1 MLKTAALV
9 VEAAVL
15 IGVVTYFAIE
25 GFTGNLA
32 VTAILV
38 LVAATSTAM
47 LSSALLERR
56 QRQSPK

>member
-9 VEAAVL
+9 IEAAVL

-25 GFTGNLA
+25 GFANNLA
-32 VTAILV
+32 VTAILA
-38 LVAATSTAM
+38 LVAATSVAM
-47 LSSALLERR
+47 LGSALLERR

>member
-15 IGVVTYFAIE
+15 LGVVTYFAIE
-25 GFTGNLA
+25 GFTSNLA
-32 VTAILV
+32 VTAILG
-38 LVAATSTAM
+38 LVAATSVVM
-47 LSSALLERR
+47 LGGALLERR